1 MSSYTSNLPA
11 MPHPFTRCWESGRYQ
26 HSLNGSGEGAAAIL
40 ERLEPPGHCLGCSAS
55 PTSASRGRRICCLHL
70 RAVRTIA
77 QALLALLGTDALGI
91 VGLDWAQMLSV
102 AAGAGLMS
110 VLTAIVATGVGDKGT
125 TRLRK
130 AKP

>member
-1 MSSYTSNLPA
+1 MT
-11 MPHPFTRCWESGRYQ
+11 TREFWADA
-26 HSLNGSGEGAAAIL
+26 GE
-40 ERLEPPGHCLGCSAS
+40 
-55 PTSASRGRRICCLHL
+55 

-125 TRLRK
+125 TQLRRE
-130 AKP
+130 KP

>member
-1 MSSYTSNLPA
+1 MT
-11 MPHPFTRCWESGRYQ
+11 TREFWADA
-26 HSLNGSGEGAAAIL
+26 GE
-40 ERLEPPGHCLGCSAS
+40 
-55 PTSASRGRRICCLHL
+55 

-125 TRLRK
+125 TQLRR